1 MASLLRYKLMRL
13 REEMLWRDPP
23 TWYGLPVSRSP
34 GHPVASDQAPDQ
46 APYQAPDQAR
56 CPSTADAP
64 HADSEGCAARAGGGL
79 GPIEPAAG
87 FLVYEP
93 RIEATWLARPPLSNG
108 GIPTHHLTIMLEQLR
123 QLRNAFFLA
132 RARGRALVLP
142 TVTCTCEMGF
152 FIYHIK
158 EDCRAPDH
166 PTLHLPYACSLDH
179 DPLVAP

>member
-23 TWYGLPVSRSP
+23 TWYGLPL
-34 GHPVASDQAPDQ
+34 APDQ
-46 APYQAPDQAR
+46 APGQAHYQAPDQAR

-93 RIEATWLARPPLSNG
+93 RIEAMWLARPPLSNG

-132 RARGRALVLP
+132 RALGRALVLP

-152 FIYHIK
+152 FLYHIK

-166 PTLHLPYACSLDH
+166 PTLHLPYACYRSRNDCALMT
-179 DPLVAP
+179 P